1 MADQN
6 ILIKFSA
13 DTQDAVQDIN
23 KVTGAIDGTDVATN
37 DLNKST
43 QSLRAQLRGM
53 QQELAKMA
61 VAGQQNTEQYKKLR
75 NEAGLLQDAI
85 SDARR
90 EISQAGS
97 DTRGLDKALRAT
109 TVLVGGF
116 TALQGATALFGKQG
130 EELQKTLIKINAAMS
145 VLQGLQA
152 IQNELT
158 QKDSILTAAAT
169 KAKVLYT
176 AVTNG
181 ATVAVKALR
190 LALLGIV
197 GGAIIAG
204 IILLVKN
211 WNKITDAIG
220 FTNKAVRELEQSQKA
235 LAAINEQ
242 IDKGLEARIKLLK
255 LQGAA
260 QEEINAAERESLLLK
275 RNANIAE
282 IARLQRE
289 ARALEQSIGGFSASS
304 AFNPILLLR
313 QKRRI
318 EDLAALRAEITK
330 LQDASVDYEVELQQ
344 INKTTEK
351 QVVLQKDLNK
361 ELKETQEASLG
372 AAEGLGSFFNAA
384 KQGGVLDEL
393 ARRVANLRQE
403 VDRATGRPREG
414 TGRGSQDST
423 RRGRGE
429 EIEQEKEYIGYLVE
443 TLQFV
448 SQLTSL
454 IASARSARI
463 SAEIADLERLR
474 DAELQNAELTARQK
488 EKIEERYQKQIA
500 KLKTQ
505 QAIAQ
510 RRADITQA
518 VINTAL
524 AITQALGNPFRIAL
538 VAALGAAQIAII
550 ARQPLPKFRKGGE
563 ITGKRHESGGV
574 HIEAEGGEYI
584 MRREAVDKYGKDFMK
599 KVNNLALP
607 QSITAPVLT
616 PNVINLMGN
625 KGIDHEKLGVTIGRE
640 LAKQPKVMIQMDQNG
655 FTKSIQQGVKTT
667 YYANRK
673 FRAS

>member
-6 ILIKFSA
+6 ILIKFGA
-13 DTQDAVQDIN
+13 DTQEAVQDVN
-23 KVTGAIDGTDVATN
+23 QLTKAIDGTDQATV

-53 QQELAKMA
+53 QQDLAKMA

-90 EISQAGS
+90 EISNAGS

-169 KAKVLYT
+169 KLKVAYT
-176 AVTNG
+176 AATSG
-181 ATVAVKALR
+181 ATVAVRALR
-190 LALLGIV
+190 IAMLGLV
-197 GGAIIAG
+197 GGAVIAG

-211 WNKITDAIG
+211 WQKITDAIG
-220 FTNKAVRELEQSQKA
+220 LSNKAMREMEKST
-235 LAAINEQ
+235 AAFNASNEQ
-242 IDKGLEARIKLLK
+242 RNKSLEKLVKTMELAGK
-255 LQGAA
+255 TQK
-260 QEEINAAERESLLLK
+260 EINAATKEKLALDQQD
-275 RNANIAE
+275 IAAE
-282 IARLQRE
+282 LRK
-289 ARALEQSIGGFSASS
+289 ARAAEKALSAPK
-304 AFNPILLLR
+304 FINTGLGVFKVGEK
-313 QKRRI
+313 KRL
-318 EDLAALRAEITK
+318 EDLAAVRLRIEELELASLDAALAVQKIDNSF
-330 LQDASVDYEVELQQ
+330 QDLT
-344 INKTTEK
+344 KTTKE
-351 QVVLQKDLNK
+351 VNK
-361 ELKETQEASLG
+361 ELKETQEVALG
-372 AAEGLGSFFNAA
+372 AAESLGSFFNTA

-403 VDRATGRPREG
+403 MDRASGRPRE
-414 TGRGSQDST
+414 GRGSQDST
-423 RRGRGE
+423 RRDRGE
-429 EIEQEKEYIGYLVE
+429 DIEQEKEFIGYLVE
-443 TLQFV
+443 SLQFV

-463 SAEIADLERLR
+463 QSEISDIERLR
-474 DAELQNAELTARQK
+474 DEELKNADLTARQK

-518 VINTAL
+518 IINTSL

-538 VAALGAAQIAII
+538 IAALGAAQIAII
-550 ARQPLPKFRKGGE
+550 ARQPIPKFRKGGE
-563 ITGKRHESGGV
+563 ITGNRHESGGV
-574 HIEAEGGEYI
+574 HIEAEGGEYM

-599 KVNNLALP
+599 NINNLALP
-607 QSITAPVLT
+607 TSVTAPQLS
-616 PNVINLMGN
+616 PNVINHINN
-625 KGIDHEKLGVTIGRE
+625 KGIDHEKLAVTIGRE
-640 LAKQPKVMIQMDQNG
+640 LAKQPKVMIQMDEGG
-655 FTKSIQQGVKTT
+655 FQKSIQQGVKKT

-673 FRAS
+673 FRAE

>member
-6 ILIKFSA
+6 ILIKFGA
-13 DTQDAVQDIN
+13 DTQEAVQDVN
-23 KVTGAIDGTDVATN
+23 QLTKAIDGTDQATV

-53 QQELAKMA
+53 QQDLAKMA

-90 EISQAGS
+90 EISNAGS

-169 KAKVLYT
+169 KLKVAYT
-176 AVTNG
+176 AATSG
-181 ATVAVKALR
+181 ATVAVRALR
-190 LALLGIV
+190 IAMLGLV
-197 GGAIIAG
+197 GGAVIAG

-211 WNKITDAIG
+211 WNKITDALG
-220 FTNKAVRELEQSQKA
+220 FTTKAVRELEKA
-235 LAAINEQ
+235 QAALKAQNEA
-242 IDKGLEARIKLLK
+242 IDTGLEARIKLLK

-275 RNANIAE
+275 RNLNIAE

-289 ARALEQSIGGFSASS
+289 ARALEASIGGFSASS
-304 AFNPILLLR
+304 SLNPILLLR
-313 QKRRI
+313 QKKRI
-318 EDLAALRAEITK
+318 EDLAILRAEITK
-330 LQDASVDYEVELQQ
+330 LQDASVDYEVSLQTL
-344 INKTTEK
+344 NKTTDK
-351 QVVLQKDLNK
+351 QVVSQKELNK
-361 ELKETQEASLG
+361 ELKETEEVALG
-372 AAEGLGSFFNAA
+372 AAESLGSYFNTA

-403 VDRATGRPREG
+403 MDRASGRPRE
-414 TGRGSQDST
+414 GRGSQDST
-423 RRGRGE
+423 RRDRSE
-429 EIEQEKEYIGYLVE
+429 DIEQEKEFIGYLVE
-443 TLQFV
+443 SLQFV

-463 SAEIADLERLR
+463 QAEISDLERLR
-474 DAELQNAELTARQK
+474 DEELKNADLTARQK

-518 VINTAL
+518 IINTSL

-538 VAALGAAQIAII
+538 IAALGAAQIAII
-550 ARQPLPKFRKGGE
+550 ARQPIPKFRKGGE
-563 ITGKRHESGGV
+563 ITGSRHESGGV
-574 HIEAEGGEYI
+574 HIEAEGGEYM

-599 KVNNLALP
+599 NINNLALP
-607 QSITAPVLT
+607 ASVTAPQLS
-616 PNVINLMGN
+616 PNVINHINN
-625 KGIDHEKLGVTIGRE
+625 KGIDHEKLAVTIGRE
-640 LAKQPKVMIQMDQNG
+640 LAKQPKVMIQMDEGG
-655 FTKSIQQGVKTT
+655 FQKSIQQGVKKT

-673 FRAS
+673 FRAE

>member
-6 ILIKFSA
+6 ILIKFNA

-53 QQELAKMA
+53 QQDLAKMA

-75 NEAGLLQDAI
+75 NEAGLLQDSI

-130 EELQKTLIKINAAMS
+130 EELQKTLIKINGAMS

-169 KAKVLYT
+169 KLKVAYT
-176 AVTNG
+176 AATSG
-181 ATVAVKALR
+181 ATLAVRALR
-190 LALLGIV
+190 IAVLGLV
-197 GGAIIAG
+197 GGAVIAG

-211 WNKITDAIG
+211 WQKITDAIG
-220 FTNKAVRELEQSQKA
+220 LSNKAMREFEKSTEAFAASTEQR
-235 LAAINEQ
+235 N
-242 IDKGLEARIKLLK
+242 KGLEKLVKTMELAGK
-255 LQGAA
+255 TQK
-260 QEEINAAERESLLLK
+260 EINAATKEKLALDQQD
-275 RNANIAE
+275 IAAE
-282 IARLQRE
+282 LQK
-289 ARALEQSIGGFSASS
+289 ARATEKALSAPK
-304 AFNPILLLR
+304 FINTGLGVFKVGEK
-313 QKRRI
+313 KRL
-318 EDLAALRAEITK
+318 EDLAAIRQRIEELE
-330 LQDASVDYEVELQQ
+330 LSSLDAALAVKKIDVSFEDLT
-344 INKTTEK
+344 KTTTK
-351 QVVLQKDLNK
+351 LNK
-361 ELKETQEASLG
+361 ELKETQEVSLG
-372 AAEGLGSFFNAA
+372 AAEGLGAYFNTA

-403 VDRATGRPREG
+403 MDRASGNPRD
-414 TGRGSQDST
+414 GRGSQDST

-429 EIEQEKEYIGYLVE
+429 DIEQEKEYIGYLVE
-443 TLQFV
+443 SLQFV
-448 SQLTSL
+448 TELTGM

-505 QAIAQ
+505 QAITQ

-524 AITQALGNPFRIAL
+524 AVTQALGNPFRIAL

-550 ARQPLPKFRKGGE
+550 ARQPIPKFRKGGE
-563 ITGKRHESGGV
+563 VTGKRHESGGV

-584 MRREAVDKYGKDFMK
+584 MKREAVDKYGKDFMK
-599 KVNNLALP
+599 KVNSLALP
-607 QSITAPVLT
+607 QSIAAPVLS
-616 PNVINLMGN
+616 PNVINMMGN
-625 KGIDHEKLGVTIGRE
+625 KGIDHEKLGVTISRE

-655 FTKSIQQGVKTT
+655 FTKSIQEGVKTT